1 MRQEYSK
8 YANCV
13 HAAAAFERQ
22 AAFCLLCSALQ
33 CWDSRGTVAGLAH
46 LFPNASKELKQEE
59 ISTNPYEPC
68 PEQ

>member
-1 MRQEYSK
+1 MQTVCMQLQPLRGRLLSAY
-8 YANCV
+8 YA
-13 HAAAAFERQ
+13 R
-22 AAFCLLCSALQ
+22 LCSAGT
-33 CWDSRGTVAGLAH
+33 RGGTVAGLAH